1 MTAPRE
7 ITAVVVA
14 TAAGGLLLLVAEP
27 AVGLVA
33 LAGAGAAAML
43 QPRTR
48 AVVAGVLVLF
58 SLAVVWLALVRGDAL
73 LGAGAVVLA
82 LAAGAGAVRSTHWPP
97 PGLGR
102 AARRTVPTDRDTWD
116 ALDRGEDPTA

>member
-1 MTAPRE
+1 
-7 ITAVVVA
+7 V
-14 TAAGGLLLLVAEP
+14 LLLVAVP

-33 LAGAGAAAML
+33 LAGVGAGAML

-48 AVVAGVLVLF
+48 AVVAGVLVLV
-58 SLAVVWLALVRGDAL
+58 SLAVVWLALARGDAL

-82 LAAGAGAVRSTHWPP
+82 LATGAAALRSTRWPP
-97 PGLGR
+97 PGRGR
-102 AARRTVPTDRDTWD
+102 TAPRTMPTDRDTWE